1 MTMKNQITLG
11 TKVVVSDPC
20 YEIPTWCQ
28 AIVDGVKPGK
38 YYVHAHKLDID
49 GWGERVC
56 ALVAIH
62 EDHEFSNIY
71 LDLNPN
77 EIGVDSGQAGIFDFD
92 SYRNDG
98 HINLIPRVLEEPFR
112 SWRSENE
119 TGCDWYD
126 HVSEY
131 TLSDESWGR
140 YEYGTMSSSGI
151 GDGSYS
157 LYTATVDENSPEIV
171 GFVID
176 FGLDGNI
183 IENLE
188 EMLQNEN
195 A

>member
-1 MTMKNQITLG
+1 MKNQITLG

-28 AIVDGVKPGK
+28 ATVDGVKPGK
-38 YYVHAHKLDID
+38 YHVHAHKLDID

-77 EIGVDSGQAGIFDFD
+77 EIGVDSGQAGIFCMT
-92 SYRNDG
+92 SYRNNEVYDT
-98 HINLIPRVLEEPFR
+98 IPRKLEEPFS
-112 SWRSENE
+112 SWGDPDEP
-119 TGCDWYD
+119 GKKWYD
-126 HVSEY
+126 RICEL
-131 TLSDESWGR
+131 TLCTESWGS
-140 YEYGTMSSSGI
+140 YDTGVVSSSGI

-157 LYTATVDENSPEIV
+157 LYTATVDETNPEIV

-176 FGLDGNI
+176 FGLDGNLI
-183 IENLE
+183 DNLE
-188 EMLQNEN
+188 EMLTYDEV
-195 A
+195 